1 VNVRQLLVGAEILAI
16 NQRHLADDL
25 YQVGFS
31 DLAQLGNGSQAG
43 FAIEDVELDLDQ
55 LMIAEGA
62 FQFGEDTFSQTVVS
76 HSQNRFQMVADR
88 FELFLLLLSERHNL
102 TPASD
107 LVKKRRPVYPSES
120 GTAHL
125 ITTRFIFQRWPVARS
140 KTSQNWLREH
150 FNDPYVKMAQK
161 DGYRS
166 RASYK
171 LLEIQEKDRLIRPG
185 MTVIDLGAAPGGWS
199 QVTSRLI
206 GGQGRLIASDI
217 LEMDSIPDVTFIQG
231 DFTEDAVLAQILE
244 AVGNTQV
251 DLVISDMAPNMSG
264 LAAVDMPRAM
274 FLSELALDLAG
285 RVLRPG
291 GDFLIKVFQGEG
303 FDEYH
308 KGIRKL
314 FDKVQMRKPLSSRDR
329 SREQYLLARGFRG
342 IEGAA
347 SDERL

>member
-1 VNVRQLLVGAEILAI
+1 MRC
-16 NQRHLADDL
+16 
-25 YQVGFS
+25 
-31 DLAQLGNGSQAG
+31 
-43 FAIEDVELDLDQ
+43 
-55 LMIAEGA
+55 
-62 FQFGEDTFSQTVVS
+62 
-76 HSQNRFQMVADR
+76 
-88 FELFLLLLSERHNL
+88 
-102 TPASD
+102 
-107 LVKKRRPVYPSES
+107 
-120 GTAHL
+120 
-125 ITTRFIFQRWPVARS
+125 PVARS
-140 KTSQNWLREH
+140 KTSHNWLKEH
-150 FNDPYVKMAQK
+150 FDDKYVKMAQK

-171 LLEIQEKDRLIRPG
+171 LLEIQEKDKIIRPG

-217 LEMDSIPDVTFIQG
+217 LEMDSIPDVTFIKG

-264 LAAVDMPRAM
+264 LSAVDMPRAM
-274 FLSELALDLAG
+274 FLCELALDLAG

-303 FDEYH
+303 FDVYH
-308 KGIRKL
+308 KDIRKL

-329 SREQYLLARGFRG
+329 SREQYLLARGFRAV
-342 IEGAA
+342 EGAA

>member
-1 VNVRQLLVGAEILAI
+1 
-16 NQRHLADDL
+16 
-25 YQVGFS
+25 
-31 DLAQLGNGSQAG
+31 
-43 FAIEDVELDLDQ
+43 
-55 LMIAEGA
+55 
-62 FQFGEDTFSQTVVS
+62 
-76 HSQNRFQMVADR
+76 
-88 FELFLLLLSERHNL
+88 
-102 TPASD
+102 
-107 LVKKRRPVYPSES
+107 
-120 GTAHL
+120 
-125 ITTRFIFQRWPVARS
+125 VARS
-140 KTSQNWLREH
+140 KTSHNWLKEH
-150 FNDPYVKMAQK
+150 FDDKYVKMAQR

-171 LLEIQEKDRLIRPG
+171 LLEIQEKDKIIRPG

-231 DFTEDAVLAQILE
+231 DFTRDEVLAQILE

-264 LAAVDMPRAM
+264 LSAVDMPRAM
-274 FLSELALDLAG
+274 FLCELALDLAG

-303 FDEYH
+303 FDVYH
-308 KGIRKL
+308 KDIRKL

-329 SREQYLLARGFRG
+329 SREQYLLGRGFRG
-342 IEGAA
+342 IEGSA